1 MTNIQILKRL
11 YNNYTKKFLDRIFVS
26 IFFSLLVALSTSAI
40 AYLLDPAIE
49 KIFIDKDKKLMLMI
63 PFAIVVAFAVKGSS
77 LYFAKMTLQKAG
89 MQMQKELQ
97 LRIMNSILLSDIE
110 AMNKKHSGKN

>member
-49 KIFIDKDKKLMLMI
+49 KIFIDKDRELMVII
-63 PFAIVVAFAVKGSS
+63 PIAIVIVFATKGIS
-77 LYFAKMTLQKAG
+77 LYLAKI
-89 MQMQKELQ
+89 
-97 LRIMNSILLSDIE
+97 IMI
-110 AMNKKHSGKN
+110 

>member
-49 KIFIDKDKKLMLMI
+49 KIFIDKDRELMVII
-63 PFAIVVAFAVKGSS
+63 PIAIVIVFATKGIS
-77 LYFAKMTLQKAG
+77 LYLAKTILAKVGGEIKRILQKA
-89 MQMQKELQ
+89 
-97 LRIMNSILLSDIE
+97 
-110 AMNKKHSGKN
+110 KNC